1 MKKMALLAIVS
12 AIAATTSFSA
22 FATGNGAPSG
32 AHYNLNIIG
41 VDKAKKPTMTG
52 SQGHTIFVPLKSEKT
67 GIYSTN
73 NNVAIVDS
81 KIWLLPGDDFQ
92 VCDRN
97 AFDAAYACDGS
108 LLGQWLTSAII
119 DTTDPALDQNND
131 GKSDYPVQVVTQ
143 KAGAVF
149 ELPCNTN
156 LNGQTYVD
164 SATGQTKTLDALIS
178 CNEVVN
184 TAGEIVPVAEANVV
198 PTANYQ
204 VWARA
209 LGTPGGS
216 ATVTTCATVQGELQ
230 CSLENTVLT
239 RTKGPKPTFTDVTDA
254 LTSLVVDYC
263 FAGFDADGVCLDTEL
278 TTRVALFAGDTQDW
292 FWNYDNNGLRLAQLR
307 FYEVPAA
314 Q

>member
-1 MKKMALLAIVS
+1 MKKITSLVITATMTAAVS
-12 AIAATTSFSA
+12 LPA
-22 FATGNGAPSG
+22 FAGVAETGNGAPSG

-41 VDKAKKPTMTG
+41 VDKAKNPNMTG
-52 SQGHTIFVPLKSEKT
+52 TSGHTIFVPLKSTKT

-97 AFDAAYACDGS
+97 GFDLAYACDGN
-108 LLGQWLTSAII
+108 LLGEWNTVAKNAEGEL
-119 DTTDPALDQNND
+119 
-131 GKSDYPVQVVTQ
+131 VQVVST

-156 LNGQTYVD
+156 ISGDTYVD
-164 SATGQTKTLDALIS
+164 SATGTTKTLDALIS
-178 CNEVVN
+178 CNEAVN
-184 TAGEIVPVAEANVV
+184 TDGQIVPVAEADVV

-209 LGTPGGS
+209 LGKPNGS

-230 CSLENTVLT
+230 CSLENAVLT
-239 RTKGPKPTFTDVTDA
+239 RTKGTKPVFTDVTDA
-254 LTSLVVDYC
+254 LTSLVVSYC
-263 FAGFDADGVCLDTEL
+263 FAGFDADGICLDTEL
-278 TTRVALFAGDTQDW
+278 ATRVALFAGDTQDW

-307 FYEVPAA
+307 FYDVPYVE
-314 Q
+314 

>member
-1 MKKMALLAIVS
+1 MKTIISL
-12 AIAATTSFSA
+12 AIAATMTAAVSLPA
-22 FATGNGAPSG
+22 FAGVAETGNGAPSG

-41 VDKAKKPTMTG
+41 VDKAKTAKMTG
-52 SQGHTIFVPLKSEKT
+52 TSGHTIFVPLKSTKT

-81 KIWLLPGDDFQ
+81 KIWLLPGEDFR

-97 AFDAAYACDGS
+97 GFDLAYACDGN
-108 LLGQWLTSAII
+108 LLGVWNTWA
-119 DTTDPALDQNND
+119 NNAE
-131 GKSDYPVQVVTQ
+131 GELVQVVTT

-156 LNGQTYVD
+156 ISQDTYVN
-164 SATGQTKTLDALIS
+164 SSGETVGLDAVIN
-178 CNEVVN
+178 CNEVVDDLGN
-184 TAGEIVPVAEANVV
+184 IVPAAEADVV

-209 LGTPGGS
+209 LGKPGGS

-230 CSLENTVLT
+230 CSLENAVLT
-239 RTKGPKPTFTDVTDA
+239 RTKGTKPVFTDVTDA
-254 LTSLVVDYC
+254 LTSLVVEYC

-278 TTRVALFAGDTQDW
+278 VTRIALFAGDTQDW

-307 FYEVPAA
+307 FYDVPVAP
-314 Q
+314 